1 MAISKNHSR
10 DTAERLSV
18 FSCFVEIE
26 VDPCDPNPCLNNGTC
41 TQVGQAP
48 TSNFTCS
55 CTADF
60 TGDIC
65 EDGKYRYG

>member
-1 MAISKNHSR
+1 M
-10 DTAERLSV
+10 TLTPLT
-18 FSCFVEIE
+18 FVTELVE

-41 TQVGQAP
+41 TQVGEAP

-65 EDGKYRYG
+65 ETGKLSYG